1 MEVFAYPELEITVLN
16 HRTLGGLSLNISKY
30 FIYSMD
36 PAKVTSNAVNTEI
49 WGFLNME

>member
-1 MEVFAYPELEITVLN
+1 MKVFAYPELGITVLN
-16 HRTLGGLSLNISKY
+16 HRTLGGLNLNVSKY
-30 FIYSMD
+30 FICSMD